1 MILLIAASG
10 LFDFDLTFLGEA
22 LLFTLLSLVI
32 TSKFLAPVSKQ
43 IDDRDQYVDYNLRKS
58 IILLS
63 IGYEKLV
70 LCINLLSSEVEEMNR
85 QIRVLRLDTSTQFE
99 EEVFTIQKKN
109 SILLG
114 ELKGDLAI
122 KSAYLFSNI
131 SENISSLT
139 DTFFN
144 KKFQLKN

>member
-1 MILLIAASG
+1 MTLLIAASG
-10 LFDFDLTFLGEA
+10 LFDFDLTFPGEA

-32 TSKFLAPVSKQ
+32 TSKFLSPVSKQ
-43 IDDRDQYVDYNLRKS
+43 MEDRDQYVDYNLRKS

-63 IGYEKLV
+63 IGYDKLV

-85 QIRVLRLDTSTQFE
+85 QVRLLRSNTSTQFE
-99 EEVFTIQKKN
+99 EEVFAIQKKN
-109 SILLG
+109 SLLLG

-122 KSAYLFSNI
+122 KSAYLFSNV

-139 DTFFN
+139 DSFFK